1 MQDENPNEN
10 PKHRS
15 ASSAGTRGF
24 VIGAVV
30 AVIAILVFMTIS
42 GSGLFG
48 PHVTTVPGAVNDS
61 VPTGD
66 GE

>member
-24 VIGAVV
+24 VIGAIAA
-30 AVIAILVFMTIS
+30 AVAILVFMAIS
-42 GSGLFG
+42 GSGFFG
-48 PHVTTVPGAVNDS
+48 PHVTTVPEAVNDS
-61 VPTGD
+61 IPTGD